1 MYVLMAQ
8 REPHALTFCLRADQA
23 GRGVAERAQDGSY
36 GQAQV
41 LVARVQSNRGKAQ
54 IRQAGSFLRTDFYM
68 RDLQERGFRQEKKT
82 IRKTRKK
89 SNMW

>member
-1 MYVLMAQ
+1 MV
-8 REPHALTFCLRADQA
+8 HSLTLCLCADQA

-54 IRQAGSFLRTDFYM
+54 IRQAGSFLWTNFYM
-68 RDLQERGFRQEKKT
+68 RDLQEGESRQEKNT
-82 IRKTRKK
+82 IRRAKKKT
-89 SNMW
+89 SMQ